1 LSSEDEWLIDTVP
14 SRRLPVYTRF
24 NANDVLP
31 NPITPLGAS
40 LAWLPHIFAGYSL
53 GYAEVGS
60 STLEEAAGDE
70 VWPAGA
76 FFYGHLYVNVTMA
89 RLSGVRGGIGWKAVD
104 EAFFGSHP
112 DAPPHAA
119 RPADDDPVAKARYG
133 ERIQWA
139 LTATDYPDLE
149 EDRALARAAR
159 AGRPDLATLSAGGL
173 VARARSMMPYERLM
187 WRGEVVAGSLAAIG
201 PAVAGQAV
209 AGLPDVN
216 VVDLIGPA
224 GEVVSAAPSFI
235 LWDLSRMVCS
245 DPTLMDAFDAGS
257 DGLAGRLS
265 AEPGFAASF
274 ARFLAE
280 YGYRGPSEW
289 DLGAQSWES
298 HPELALAL
306 IDRLRLL
313 EDDASPSARR
323 DRQAARAAESVRR
336 VETLIGDNAERLQT
350 LHLALESARRFAG
363 WRERGKSNCI
373 RVLHESRMA
382 LRELGRRLHA
392 TGALADPEHVFMAL
406 DDELDTLVLAPET
419 LGERLAERH
428 SQWLDLFGLDV
439 PLFVSGTEPMAP
451 LSAIPR
457 LHQSEV
463 TAAAPGTVLSGEAC
477 SAGTARGHTRVV
489 TDPASA
495 QAFAPGEVLVA
506 PQTDPSWT
514 PLFLVAS
521 AVVVEV
527 GAMASHAMIVS
538 RELGIP
544 CVAGIPGITSLLRD
558 GADVEVD
565 GGRGTVTVHAGDAVT
580 V

>member
-1 LSSEDEWLIDTVP
+1 MSSEDAWLIDTVP

-31 NPITPLGAS
+31 DPITPLGAS

-53 GYAEVGS
+53 AYAEVGS
-60 STLEEAAGDE
+60 STLAEATGDE
-70 VWPAGA
+70 VWPAAA

-89 RLSGVRGGIGWKAVD
+89 RLSGVRSGIGWQAVD
-104 EAFFGSHP
+104 EASFGSHP

-139 LTATDYPDLE
+139 LTATEYPDLE
-149 EDRALARAAR
+149 EDRALARAAH
-159 AGRPDLATLSAGGL
+159 AARPDLATLSAGGL
-173 VARARSMMPYERLM
+173 VARARSMMPYERLL
-187 WRGEVVAGSLAAIG
+187 WRGEVIAGSLAAIG
-201 PAVAGQAV
+201 PAVARQAV
-209 AGLPDVN
+209 AGLPGVN
-216 VVDLIGPA
+216 IVDLIGPA
-224 GEVVSAAPSFI
+224 GEVVSAAPSFV
-235 LWDLSRMVCS
+235 LWDLSRMVRS
-245 DPTLMDAFDAGS
+245 DPALTQAFDLGS
-257 DGLAGRLS
+257 DGLADRL
-265 AEPGFAASF
+265 ATQPEFAASF
-274 ARFLAE
+274 TRFLAD

-289 DLGAQSWES
+289 DLGAASWES

-306 IDRLRLL
+306 VDRLRFL
-313 EDDASPSARR
+313 DDGASPSSRR
-323 DRQAARAAESVRR
+323 DQQATRTAETVRR
-336 VETLIGDNAERLQT
+336 VEALIGDDAERLQT
-350 LHLALESARRFAG
+350 LRQGLESARRFAG

-373 RVLHESRMA
+373 RVLHEARMA

-392 TGALADPEHVFMAL
+392 AGALAEPEHVFMAL
-406 DDELDTLVLAPET
+406 DDELDTLVLAPQT
-419 LGERLAERH
+419 LAERLAERH
-428 SQWLDLFGLDV
+428 RQWLDLFGLDV
-439 PLFVSGTEPMAP
+439 PLFVSGTEPMLP

-463 TAAAPGTVLSGEAC
+463 AAAPAGTVLSGEPC
-477 SAGTARGHTRVV
+477 SAGTARGRARTV

-495 QAFAPGEVLVA
+495 QAFEPGEVLVA

-527 GAMASHAMIVS
+527 GALASHAMIVS

-544 CVAGIPGITSLLRD
+544 CVAGIPNITSLLRD
-558 GADVEVD
+558 GTDVEVD
-565 GGRGTVTVHAGDAVT
+565 GARGTVTVHAGEGVP